1 MKRLRILSSL
11 AGLRLDMRLGLLLL
25 SAALA
30 AGALPSKSLSAAPA
44 PAAPSPAAPSP
55 RDGLARFSQPP
66 APAPHAWMEV
76 IGDYLHG
83 SQQLLIVEKDGK
95 LMALAQFPALRYT
108 ALEPQPEDFFALAG
122 AAGSGEGILFLR
134 DTQHAVVAARMAGAV
149 FVRQPEQSPA
159 NGFRIELRKP
169 LDQLRSEALAS
180 HPPHGGPGPHSPPD
194 LVDLTTV
201 VPAVHIDMPYAT
213 ANNFM
218 GAPMYS
224 EARAFLEA
232 PAAAA
237 LAEVARRLQ
246 PLGYGLL
253 VYDAYRPWYV
263 TKMFWDGTPP
273 GKRIFVADPW
283 NGSRH
288 NRGCAVDLT
297 LYDLRTGN
305 AVSMTSGFDEMS
317 ERAYPTYPGGTSLER
332 WHRDLLHEAM
342 RESGFTVNPYEWW
355 HFDYKGWRNYPIL
368 NIRFEDLGK

>member
-1 MKRLRILSSL
+1 
-11 AGLRLDMRLGLLLL
+11 
-25 SAALA
+25 
-30 AGALPSKSLSAAPA
+30 
-44 PAAPSPAAPSP
+44 
-55 RDGLARFSQPP
+55 
-66 APAPHAWMEV
+66 MEV

-83 SQQLLIVEKDGK
+83 SQQLLILEKDGK
-95 LMALAQFPALRYT
+95 LMALAQFPELRYT
-108 ALEPQPEDFFALAG
+108 ALAPRAGDFFASAG
-122 AAGSGEGILFLR
+122 AARSSEGILVLR
-134 DTQHAVVAARMAGAV
+134 DAQHAVVAARMAGAV
-149 FVRQPEQSPA
+149 FLRQPEQSPA

-180 HPPHGGPGPHSPPD
+180 HPPRGGAGAHSPPD

-201 VPAVHIDMPYAT
+201 VPAVRIDMPYAT

-224 EARAFLEA
+224 EVRAFLEA

-237 LAEVARRLQ
+237 LAEAARRLQ

-355 HFDYKGWRNYPIL
+355 HFDFKGWRNYPIL

>member
-1 MKRLRILSSL
+1 
-11 AGLRLDMRLGLLLL
+11 
-25 SAALA
+25 
-30 AGALPSKSLSAAPA
+30 
-44 PAAPSPAAPSP
+44 
-55 RDGLARFSQPP
+55 
-66 APAPHAWMEV
+66 MEV

-83 SQQLLIVEKDGK
+83 SQQLLILEKDGK
-95 LMALAQFPALRYT
+95 LMALAQFPGLRYT
-108 ALEPQPEDFFALAG
+108 ALAPRAGDFFALTG
-122 AAGSGEGILFLR
+122 AARSSEGILFLR
-134 DTQHAVVAARMAGAV
+134 DAQHAVVAARMAGAV
-149 FVRQPEQSPA
+149 FLRQPEQSPA

-180 HPPHGGPGPHSPPD
+180 HPPRGGAGPHSPPD

-201 VPAVHIDMPYAT
+201 VPAVRIDMPYAT

-237 LAEVARRLQ
+237 LAEAARRLQ

-355 HFDYKGWRNYPIL
+355 HFDFKGWRSYPIL
-368 NIRFEDLGK
+368 NIRFEDLSNK